1 MPFTDVQERADGC
14 CESENGKVRQ
24 LAPESV
30 LRTQKLKSCVSSE
43 TREVPLQTGDLMESY
58 TSVRFFA
65 GGKQGGTADK
75 CCLFVPETLLRL
87 RFQGIF
93 VLYGL

>member
-1 MPFTDVQERADGC
+1 MNTNKDNDGEMPFTDVQERADGC

-30 LRTQKLKSCVSSE
+30 LQTQKLKSFVSSE

-58 TSVRFFA
+58 TSVRFLQA
-65 GGKQGGTADK
+65 ESRVVPRIDTAFIYSSLK
-75 CCLFVPETLLRL
+75 PYFR
-87 RFQGIF
+87 
-93 VLYGL
+93 

>member
-30 LRTQKLKSCVSSE
+30 LQTQKLECFVSSE

-58 TSVRFFA
+58 TSVRFLQA
-65 GGKQGGTADK
+65 ESRVVPRIDTAFIYSSLK
-75 CCLFVPETLLRL
+75 PYFR
-87 RFQGIF
+87 
-93 VLYGL
+93 

>member
-30 LRTQKLKSCVSSE
+30 LRTQKLESCVSSE

-58 TSVRFFA
+58 TSVRFLQA
-65 GGKQGGTADK
+65 ESRVVPRIDAV
-75 CCLFVPETLLRL
+75 FVYSSLKPYFR
-87 RFQGIF
+87 
-93 VLYGL
+93 